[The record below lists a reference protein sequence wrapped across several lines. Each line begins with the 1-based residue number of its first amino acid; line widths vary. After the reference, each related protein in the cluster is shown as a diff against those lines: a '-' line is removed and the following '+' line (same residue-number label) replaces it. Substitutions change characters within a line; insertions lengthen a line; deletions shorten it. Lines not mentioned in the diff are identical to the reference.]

1 MITTGITRQMR
12 LITFVT
18 ALLTAFMLATG
29 FIPSQKR
36 NNPKQRIV
44 ILYDNDVHCSVEGY
58 AAIAAQ
64 KISELKHTPNVLVVS
79 AGDYI
84 QGGSLGAASK
94 GEYIVRLMNSAGYDF
109 VTLGNHEFDYG
120 MERLSQLSDML
131 EAEILCCNLYDL
143 RTGELLYKPYAIQ
156 QFGKTKVALIGIATP
171 YSFISS
177 TPSYFQNEKG
187 EYLYSLSADNFYET
201 VQKNIDKVRAEGA
214 DFVIVICHLGDDVAF
229 DEINSPRLATATHG
243 IDVILDGHAHS
254 VIYGKAYL
262 NSKGEEVILTSTG
275 ANFENIGRLTISTRG
290 IIDTELLPVAKIKER
305 DNDVVALTEE
315 IKLEYREMGER
326 KVCVS
331 EANLIMESQEEGRIV
346 RFEETGLG
354 DFCADAVKGA
364 MGTDIGFMGG
374 GSIRANIAKG
384 EVTFNDLF
392 MLFPFGN
399 TIATAEMTGQQIADA
414 LEFSVSILPAEFGGF
429 LQVSGLKF
437 DVDVQTDS
445 PVTVDINKIYSGMVG
460 EQRRV
465 SNLMFE
471 YEPGKYEPIDPDRIY
486 TVAGSSYLL
495 KEQGDG
501 YGVLKGIKAYDTGV
515 IDLQILERYI
525 TETLGGVIPGIYG
538 KPQGRINII
547 Y

>member
-1 MITTGITRQMR
+1 MISKGKMR
-12 LITFVT
+12 IA
-18 ALLTAFMLATG
+18 ALLTAIIALSMLLMSFT
-29 FIPSQKR
+29 PSQKR
-36 NNPKQRIV
+36 NNPKKEIV
-44 ILYDNDVHCSVEGY
+44 ILYDNDVHCSVDGY
-58 AAIAAQ
+58 AAMAAQ
-64 KISELKHTPNVLVVS
+64 KSSELKRTPNVLVVS

-94 GEYIVRLMNSAGYDF
+94 GEYIVRLINSAGYDY

-120 MERLSQLSDML
+120 ITRLAQLSEML
-131 EAEILCCNLYDL
+131 EPEILCCNLYDL
-143 RTGELLYKPYAIQ
+143 RTKELLYKPYAIHS
-156 QFGKTKVALIGIATP
+156 FGKTKVAIIGIATP

-187 EYLYSLSADNFYET
+187 EYIYSLCSDNFFET
-201 VQKNIDKVRAEGA
+201 VQKNVDQARAEGA

-229 DEINSPRLATATHG
+229 DEINSPGLATSTHG

-254 VIYGKAYL
+254 IIHGKAYL
-262 NSKGEEVILTSTG
+262 NAKREEVILTSTG
-275 ANFENIGRLTISTRG
+275 SNFENIGRLTISRRG
-290 IIDTELLPVAKIKER
+290 IIDTELLPVDKIKER
-305 DNDVVALTEE
+305 DANVASLTEE
-315 IKLEYREMGER
+315 IKQEYKEMGDR
-326 KVCVS
+326 VVCIS
-331 EANLIMESQEEGRIV
+331 EADLIMQTKEDGRIV

-354 DFCADAVKGA
+354 NFCADAIRGA
-364 MGTDIGFMGG
+364 MGTEIGFIGG
-374 GSIRANIAKG
+374 GSIRANVAKG
-384 EVTFNDLF
+384 NVTFNDLF

-414 LEFSVSILPAEFGGF
+414 LEFSVSILPLEFGGF
-429 LQVSGLKF
+429 LQVSGVKF

-445 PVTVDINKIYSGMVG
+445 PVTVDINKNYNGMVG

-465 SNLMFE
+465 RNLMFE
-471 YEPGKYEPIDPDRIY
+471 YEAGKYEPMDPGRVY

-501 YGVLKGIKAYDTGV
+501 YGVLKGIKVYDTGV

-525 TETLGGVIPGIYG
+525 TEIIEGVIPEGYG

>member
-1 MITTGITRQMR
+1 MRNTIIPRKLRITAFFTAIISLLMLTTGFT
-12 LITFVT
+12 
-18 ALLTAFMLATG
+18 
-29 FIPSQKR
+29 PSQKP
-36 NNPKQRIV
+36 NNPKKQIV

-58 AAIAAQ
+58 AAMAAQ
-64 KISELKHTPNVLVVS
+64 KAAELKRTPNVLVVS

-94 GEYIVRLMNSAGYDF
+94 GEYIVRLINSAGYDY

-120 MERLSQLSDML
+120 MTRLAQLAEML
-131 EAEILCCNLYDL
+131 EPEILCCNLYDL
-143 RTGELLYKPYAIQ
+143 RSAELIYKPYAIRS
-156 QFGKTKVALIGIATP
+156 FGRTKVAIIGIATP

-177 TPSYFQNEKG
+177 TPSYFQNENG
-187 EYLYSLSADNFYET
+187 EYLYSLCADNFYET
-201 VQKNIDKVRAEGA
+201 IQKNVDRARAEGA
-214 DFVIVICHLGDDVAF
+214 DFVIVISHLGDDVAF
-229 DEINSPRLATATHG
+229 DEINSPRLATSTHG

-254 VIYGKAYL
+254 IIHGKTYL
-262 NSKGEEVILTSTG
+262 NAKGEEVILTSTG
-275 ANFENIGRLTISTRG
+275 SNFENIGRLSISRRG
-290 IIDTELLPVAKIKER
+290 IISTELIPIGKIKTR
-305 DNDVVALTEE
+305 DANVVALTEE
-315 IKLEYREMGER
+315 IQQEYKTMGER

-331 EANLIMESQEEGRIV
+331 EADLIMQTKEDGRLI

-354 DFCADAVKGA
+354 DFCADAVRGA
-364 MGTDIGFMGG
+364 MGTEIGFMGG

-414 LEFSVSILPAEFGGF
+414 LEFSVSILPVEFGGF

-445 PVTVDINKIYSGMVG
+445 PVTVDINKVYSGMVG
-460 EQRRV
+460 DQRRV
-465 SNLMFE
+465 RNLLFE
-471 YEPGKYEPIDPDRIY
+471 YEPGKFEPIDPERIY

-501 YGVLKGIKAYDTGV
+501 FGVLKGIKVYDTGV

-525 TETLGGVIPGIYG
+525 TEIIGGVIPEVYG